1 MRRTVL
7 VGVEGLP
14 HSDDALV
21 WAARAAEQRGAVL
34 RLVHATGSPILAI
47 DVLDDE
53 SFVAGA
59 ETLLAKAAARVAEVA
74 PRVDVETLVDRR
86 LPAQALTDG
95 ASGAE
100 LVVVGTHR
108 LSVAERVFAGSLAY
122 QVAAGAAC
130 PVVVVPGPVAL
141 DATGVVVGVDGSADG
156 LEAVALG
163 AAEADR
169 TGQALHVVHA
179 WQEPAVYAAV
189 DVVPAGTAEVVRDAE
204 RVALSESVAGL
215 GEKYPDLVVHE
226 LLVHGQPATAL
237 LDAAEDSRLVVI
249 GSRGR
254 HGLARLLLGSV
265 SHTVVLH
272 ASCPVMVAR
281 VHHVEPQHD

>member
-21 WAARAAEQRGAVL
+21 WAAHAAEQRGAVL
-34 RLVHATGSPILAI
+34 RLVHATGSPVLAI

-53 SFVAGA
+53 SYVAEA
-59 ETLLAKAAARVAEVA
+59 ETLLAAAAARVTEVA

-86 LPAQALTDG
+86 LPAAALTDG
-95 ASGAE
+95 ASGVE

-108 LSVAERVFAGSLAY
+108 LSAAERVFAGSLAY
-122 QVAAGAAC
+122 QVAAGAPC
-130 PVVVVPGPVAL
+130 PVVVVPGPVAPE
-141 DATGVVVGVDGSADG
+141 ATGVVVGVDGSADG

-189 DVVPAGTAEVVRDAE
+189 DVVPVGTAEVVRDAE

-215 GEKYPDLVVHE
+215 GEQVPGPGGARAAGARPAGDRAAR
-226 LLVHGQPATAL
+226 GGRARAARRDRQPWAPRAGE
-237 LDAAEDSRLVVI
+237 AA
-249 GSRGR
+249 
-254 HGLARLLLGSV
+254 ARLGEP
-265 SHTVVLH
+265 HGG
-272 ASCPVMVAR
+272 AARPVPGDGRPGPPRGTLA
-281 VHHVEPQHD
+281 